1 MARRRRRLEGARR
14 RSKLRAE
21 RGWVGAA
28 DASGS
33 APRSSAGC
41 RRLAPSALRL
51 SQTASRSVTQREQ
64 RDRTR
69 RGAHVT
75 VRPCVPRAAGSPAP
89 RHHGRTAACEWTE
102 RRAGAAGLAVGQR
115 DAVRGLDRARS
126 ASGARRDA
134 STGRWAIGHAGRVV
148 DERTTALVGAARS
161 DTPARRGD
169 ASAAPAA
176 FSSAHGP
183 RADAAACD
191 GRSAA
196 HASTDPSAGRRAHA
210 RAERSA
216 GGHVD
221 GLPAPQCQGRA
232 VVPRRGQGCLSL
244 GAWSVQ
250 RSLGAR

>member
-102 RRAGAAGLAVGQR
+102 RRAAAAGANAREHGC
-115 DAVRGLDRARS
+115 ARGSHRAGCS
-126 ASGARRDA
+126 SGAQRDA
-134 STGRWAIGHAGRVV
+134 STACCTVGHAGRVV
-148 DERTTALVGAARS
+148 VERTTALVGAARS

-169 ASAAPAA
+169 ASAASAA
-176 FSSAHGP
+176 VSSAHGA

-196 HASTDPSAGRRAHA
+196 HAPTDPSASRSARA

-221 GLPAPQCQGRA
+221 GLPASQCQGRA
-232 VVPRRGQGCLSL
+232 VVPRRGQGRLPL
-244 GAWSVQ
+244 RAWSVQ